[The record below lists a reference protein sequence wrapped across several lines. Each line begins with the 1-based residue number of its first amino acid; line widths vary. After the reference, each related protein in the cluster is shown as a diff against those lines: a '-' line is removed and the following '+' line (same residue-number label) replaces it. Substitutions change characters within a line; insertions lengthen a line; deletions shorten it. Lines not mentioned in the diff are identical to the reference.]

1 VFGHDFL
8 HSEFV
13 APGLLLLVLGLA
25 LVGIAQ
31 FWPHPRALT
40 APAKPI
46 ETILL
51 PRPVEVVSTVTNF
64 DREITWPT
72 LIDEYATHLDDA
84 ERGTLIDGL
93 ALVANHWSTGLLT
106 AAFEQESGDLRIAV
120 IEALAHSDSATAA
133 PTLERAYASY
143 AVPERYA
150 AIESASRHAN
160 VALLERALRD
170 TDGSIALAAAYG
182 LHRAGRNDLVDDH
195 LSTHTDARA
204 NEIRRILPMLEII
217 ESR

>member
-1 VFGHDFL
+1 VFGNGFL
-8 HSEFV
+8 HTELAV
-13 APGLLLLVLGLA
+13 PGLLFLVLGLA
-25 LVGIAQ
+25 LFGIAK
-31 FWPHPRALT
+31 FWPHPQSPA
-40 APAKPI
+40 APKPL

-51 PRPVEVVSTVTNF
+51 PRPAETASTVTNF
-64 DREITWPT
+64 VREITWPT
-72 LIDEYATHLDDA
+72 LIDEDATNLDDA
-84 ERGTLIDGL
+84 ERRTLIDGL
-93 ALVANHWSTGLLT
+93 ALVANDWSTGLLT

-120 IEALAHSDSATAA
+120 IEALAHSEGAAAA

-143 AVPERYA
+143 VVPERYA

-160 VALLERALRD
+160 VQLLERALRD